1 MACTCQ
7 GATVNS
13 CGSCSMDCVNE
24 GDSCGPIGCGTCS
37 EGGGGATLCF
47 VAGTKVTMADGT
59 EKNIEEIEIG
69 DEVKSWNA
77 VTNEFESN
85 KVTKLISPIHDD
97 MVVLTWEH
105 TSVKS
110 TFDHPFWSVVDND
123 WASYK
128 PELTKER
135 YEFCNI
141 EQLVVGNKGLFL
153 TDDGVIESE
162 LISIEEDM
170 GEVQTYIFELDN
182 NNTFFANGIAT
193 HNKSTGGPGQ
203 GPPAQPVPIAPP
215 KPWSVVPGG
224 KKIPTVYSRTQ
235 GRNTACPKGYR
246 MQRGVCKEVN
256 RTTNVMGRINQGPV
270 GAHAG
275 SPECC
280 YTGCGTFQAW
290 VECTN
295 GNPTGFYANTA
306 GTIAATG
313 CSRGCELGGDGT
325 LVGACIGAQSATYGT
340 AEDICGSW
348 QTCSCRCPVENCEDT
363 SIAPTGQ
370 VAPPKGEFRRGGR
383 ISGTQ
388 RRTSKSRVQLN
399 NNRNWIQVNSTT
411 FKWNG
416 NGPAPTA
423 HGYYITCRDHDN
435 QVSHQIECH
444 VSHTGASMHDDC
456 PNPPCYDYGHDV
468 AVCDGAC
475 HGEQVGI
482 SPIARVGGR
491 IRRRRRR

>member
-1 MACTCQ
+1 MACNCQ

-24 GDSCGPIGCGTCS
+24 GDTCGLMGCGTCS
-37 EGGGGATLCF
+37 SGGGGSSYCF
-47 VAGTKVTMADGT
+47 IAGTKVAMADGT

-193 HNKSTGGPGQ
+193 HNKSIGGPGQ

-224 KKIPTVYSRTQ
+224 KKIPTVYSRTR
-235 GRNTACPKGYR
+235 GRNTTCPKGYR
-246 MQRGVCKEVN
+246 MQKGICKEVN
-256 RTTNVMGRINQGPV
+256 RNNTGPV
-270 GAHAG
+270 GAHGYGGSGQCEQMQQDCNASNNHGALMHQTPPFCTCNTVMMNIWDMMSYSTVNIGECSLPGHYGGTGTYGATTTTYASWDSFVDCLYSAFDASSAAGFYNLYSQGEALTNCTFDMSSCQISGYGGGGFGGGGIGVKDPFGGG
-275 SPECC
+275 SP
-280 YTGCGTFQAW
+280 GK
-290 VECTN
+290 
-295 GNPTGFYANTA
+295 
-306 GTIAATG
+306 
-313 CSRGCELGGDGT
+313 
-325 LVGACIGAQSATYGT
+325 
-340 AEDICGSW
+340 
-348 QTCSCRCPVENCEDT
+348 
-363 SIAPTGQ
+363 APG
-370 VAPPKGEFRRGGR
+370 FRR
-383 ISGTQ
+383 
-388 RRTSKSRVQLN
+388 
-399 NNRNWIQVNSTT
+399 
-411 FKWNG
+411 
-416 NGPAPTA
+416 
-423 HGYYITCRDHDN
+423 
-435 QVSHQIECH
+435 
-444 VSHTGASMHDDC
+444 
-456 PNPPCYDYGHDV
+456 
-468 AVCDGAC
+468 
-475 HGEQVGI
+475 
-482 SPIARVGGR
+482 GGR
-491 IRRRRRR
+491 IRRRRR